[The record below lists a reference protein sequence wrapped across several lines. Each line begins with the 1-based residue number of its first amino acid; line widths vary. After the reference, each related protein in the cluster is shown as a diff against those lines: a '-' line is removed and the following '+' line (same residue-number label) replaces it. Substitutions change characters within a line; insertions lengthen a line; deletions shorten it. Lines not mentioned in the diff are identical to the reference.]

1 MPDMPETPET
11 LMTFWTDEVT
21 EPGWYKAD
29 GAIDALIR
37 QRFGGV
43 WQRVRATGKA
53 AWPGDL
59 FATILLC
66 DQFARNMHRGQAEA
80 FATDGLARSL
90 ARTGI
95 ARGADLT
102 TAQPLRQFWYMP
114 LTHSEDLADQD
125 DAVALIAERLDGM
138 ETLLHARVHRAVIQ
152 RFGRFPFR
160 NAALGRVD
168 TAQEAAFLA
177 DGGYGALVRNMR
189 DQGAANPQA
198 AGQS

>member
-1 MPDMPETPET
+1 MPGMTETPES
-11 LMTFWTDEVT
+11 LIAFWTDEVT

-29 GAIDALIR
+29 DATDALITK
-37 QRFGGV
+37 RFGGL
-43 WQRVRATGKA
+43 WQRVRATGEA

-80 FATDGLARSL
+80 FVMDDLARRL
-90 ARTGI
+90 VRMGI
-95 ARGADLT
+95 AQGADLA

-125 DAVALIAERLDGM
+125 DAVALIAERLDSA
-138 ETLLHARVHRAVIQ
+138 ETLLHAKAHRAVIQ

-168 TAQEAAFLA
+168 TAQEIAFLA
-177 DGGYGALVRNMR
+177 DGGYAALVREMR
-189 DQGAANPQA
+189 DEGAANPQA